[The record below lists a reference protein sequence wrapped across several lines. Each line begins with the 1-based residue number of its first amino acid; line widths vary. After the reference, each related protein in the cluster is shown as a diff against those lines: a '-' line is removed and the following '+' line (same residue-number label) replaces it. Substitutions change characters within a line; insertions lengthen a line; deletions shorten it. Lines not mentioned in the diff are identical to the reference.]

1 MYNIYRCG
9 DCRRQ
14 SCESGGTGRRARL
27 RGVWLHR
34 TGSSPVSRTKK
45 HTSVCFFFLPLSQ
58 KPAAA
63 RKSSRAGG
71 ACTPCS
77 RFMHL
82 KVKSSPET
90 VIFIANCRGGYYP
103 PAGTV
108 RQRRK
113 QKIPR
118 REDFFAAGGYSPVF
132 SQKYLLLVYYH
143 AFIVPS
149 ASIGFQLVTQTL
161 PLL

>member
-1 MYNIYRCG
+1 M
-9 DCRRQ
+9 
-14 SCESGGTGRRARL
+14 
-27 RGVWLHR
+27 RGKLSSKKVSPAPSSKNFAQGFVGEDIILPP
-34 TGSSPVSRTKK
+34 GSVGK
-45 HTSVCFFFLPLSQ
+45 
-58 KPAAA
+58 
-63 RKSSRAGG
+63 
-71 ACTPCS
+71 
-77 RFMHL
+77 
-82 KVKSSPET
+82 
-90 VIFIANCRGGYYP
+90 
-103 PAGTV
+103 
-108 RQRRK
+108 RRK